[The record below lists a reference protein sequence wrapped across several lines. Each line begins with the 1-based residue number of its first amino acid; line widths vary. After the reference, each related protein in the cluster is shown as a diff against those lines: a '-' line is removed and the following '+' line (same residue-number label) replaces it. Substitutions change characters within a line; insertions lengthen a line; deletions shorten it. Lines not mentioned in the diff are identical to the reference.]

1 MLDIDLFES
10 IENNDILELLQCI
23 GIKTKVYKKNSYII
37 KTSSK
42 INYLGVILS
51 GNAIVTKSDFAG
63 NPVEI
68 EKLKTNDIF
77 GHNIVCCGINKS
89 PVDIIAKTECEV
101 LFLPFEK
108 VVNPCQKLCPYHLQL
123 IKNVM
128 KMISKRNSILNYQID
143 IIGQRSIRQK
153 ILAFLQAYN
162 NGEKVI
168 TVPYSREEMAK
179 YLCSDRSAL
188 SRELCRMRDEG
199 IINFNKNNFEILN
212 IHK

>member
-1 MLDIDLFES
+1 MLDIDLFEN
-10 IENNDILELLQCI
+10 IENNNVLELLQCI
-23 GIKTKVYKKNSYII
+23 GIKTKIFRKNTCIL
-37 KTSSK
+37 KAGSK
-42 INYLGVILS
+42 IDYLGVILS
-51 GNAIVTKSDFAG
+51 GNAAVKKNNYS
-63 NPVEI
+63 NLPVEI
-68 EKLKTNDIF
+68 DKLKTNDIF

-89 PVDIIAKTECEV
+89 PVDIVAETECEV

-108 VVNPCQKLCPYHLQL
+108 VVTPCPKLCEYHLQL

-128 KMISKRNSILNYQID
+128 KMISKKNSVLNYQID

-162 NGEKVI
+162 NGEKII

-188 SRELCRMRDEG
+188 SRELCRMRDDG
-199 IINFNKNNFEILN
+199 ILRFNKNSFEILS
-212 IHK
+212 

>member
-1 MLDIDLFES
+1 MLDIDLFEN

>member
-23 GIKTKVYKKNSYII
+23 GIKTKVYRKNSYII
-37 KTSSK
+37 RTSSK
-42 INYLGVILS
+42 IDYLGVILS

-89 PVDIIAKTECEV
+89 PVDIIAQTECEV

-128 KMISKRNSILNYQID
+128 KMISKRNSLLNYQID

>member
-1 MLDIDLFES
+1 MLGIDLFEN
-10 IENNDILELLQCI
+10 IENNCVLELLQCI
-23 GIKTKVYKKNSYII
+23 GIKTKVFKKDSFIL

-42 INYLGVILS
+42 IDYLGVILS
-51 GNAIVTKSDFAG
+51 GSAVVFKKSLTG
-63 NPVEI
+63 NSSEL
-68 EKLKTNDIF
+68 EKLSANDIF

-89 PVDIIAKTECEV
+89 PVDIIAQTECEV

-108 VVNPCQKLCPYHLQL
+108 VVTPCQKLCPYHLQL
-123 IKNVM
+123 IKNIM
-128 KMISKRNSILNYQID
+128 KMISKRNSLLNYQID

-162 NGEKVI
+162 TGEKVI
-168 TVPYSREEMAK
+168 TVPFSREEMAK

-199 IINFNKNNFEILN
+199 ILKFNKNNFEVL
-212 IHK
+212 K